1 MVMSCRI
8 FVSLLALGIGAA
20 LSASAQLP
28 SLTHRVYLIG
38 DAGESDF
45 ETNGLPGYLRSIHAD
60 SIPATLFFLGDNI
73 YPKGMPGAGH
83 ATRAEAEAILAQQ
96 VALAKA
102 IQSRTYFIPGNHDW
116 KKGGRQGWARVLQQQ
131 AWIDSLH
138 DARIQ
143 FLPRGGCPGPEEVV
157 LTEGW
162 VAVVMDSQWFLHPW
176 DKPLGEDSFCEC
188 KKPED
193 VAARL
198 HELLERNADKQVLVI
213 AHHPIFSYGAH
224 GGVFTWQDHLFP
236 LRAVN
241 PSLWVPLPGVGS
253 IHPLYRRWIGNV
265 QDTHHP
271 LAKQYREVI
280 SALLEQYPNIVYANG
295 HEHALQHSVKNQVHY
310 VTSGSGV
317 KQTHVRKKGHAQYV
331 APAIGFATLDLLS
344 DGSMQLAFHEV
355 ERAAVT
361 HRVALPKKE
370 LPASSA
376 GKGRQS
382 SLPTTATAVA
392 STRYERG
399 RGRMLGQNYRDE
411 WKQPIRVP
419 ALDLTREHGGLSIIQ
434 KGGGMQ
440 TLSLRLADS
449 VGNEYTLR
457 SVEKFPERAVPDVL
471 RGTFAQDLVQDQISA
486 AHPYGALA
494 IPRLAHAAGI
504 YHTKPRV
511 VLVPDD
517 AALGRYRKEFAG
529 TLALYEERPSGQ
541 ALGKPHFGNSEK
553 IVGTDK
559 VLEKLQEDN
568 DHHVDQAFVLRSRLF
583 DLVIGDWDRHD
594 DQWRWASF
602 DEKKGKSY
610 RPIPRDRDQAFFV
623 SDGWL
628 AKLWSR
634 RWALPKFEGFH
645 EQVRWT
651 PGFMFNARF
660 FDRTFL
666 HELTAAQWEQ
676 EAKALQK
683 ALSDEVIDQAVK
695 DLPPEVYPL
704 HGPQLA
710 RIMKSRRDR
719 LATYAAQHYAF
730 LAREVDVP
738 GSDKR
743 ERFDLDVKKNGNLEL
758 TVRKLSKA
766 GEAGKKIYERTFV
779 PGETKELRLFG
790 RGGEDVFRLTGSGRS
805 TITLRII
812 GGEGQDS
819 VIQHSRVRPR
829 VYDVPGGIGWAGQH
843 RISKRLSRDPAVN
856 DYDRKSFQYPR
867 LAPLL
872 YGNFNFDDGLFLGG
886 GFLFVNHG
894 FRKTPFKSRHLFLAS
909 HALLTESYN
918 FTYKGTFQQVV
929 GKWGV
934 ELRADI
940 KAPNFVNNFFG
951 WGNETV
957 FDRELDDDPSRD
969 LERSIDYYRLRT
981 EQIDVQAVMA
991 RPLGAF
997 GYFQAGIAYQQAE
1010 IEEPDETDRFIV
1022 AEFAPTQPQP
1032 FFDETHFFAGPIVA
1046 LGVNQVDHE
1055 VLPTRGVRA
1064 EWQSSFMSGLTGRSR
1079 DFSRQQFFLAFYQS
1093 FRLPARLTF
1102 ALRAG
1107 GGFNTGLYDI
1117 YNAQILD
1124 GKTELRGYRKTRFY
1138 GDSRLYVNNEVR
1150 LKLVTFRSYLFP
1162 ASLGIN
1168 AFFDTGRV
1176 WYKDDSG
1183 RDPSTPSGRSR
1194 RWHQGV
1200 GGGIWFTPFSVTVV
1214 STEFAH
1220 SRDGNMLYLRLG
1232 FLF

>member
-1 MVMSCRI
+1 MLFRFLIC
-8 FVSLLALGIGAA
+8 LLAVVACGPRP
-20 LSASAQLP
+20 SSAQAPALA
-28 SLTHRVYLIG
+28 HRVYLIG
-38 DAGESDF
+38 DAGEGSF
-45 ETNGLPGYLRSIHAD
+45 ETNGLTGYLRSVHTD
-60 SIPATLFFLGDNI
+60 SIPSTLFFLGDNI
-73 YPKGMPGAGH
+73 YPKGMPLPGH
-83 ATRAEAEAILAQQ
+83 TTRSEAEAILSQQ

-102 IQSRTYFIPGNHDW
+102 IQSPTYFIPGNHDW

-138 DARIQ
+138 DARLQ
-143 FLPRGGCPGPEEVV
+143 FLPRGGCPGPEEVK
-157 LTEGW
+157 LTDQW
-162 VAVVMDSQWFLHPW
+162 VALVMDSQWFLHPW
-176 DKPLGEDSFCEC
+176 DKPLGDDSFCEC
-188 KKPED
+188 KNPEE
-193 VAARL
+193 VATRL
-198 HELLERNADKQVLVI
+198 HDLLERNAGKHVLVI
-213 AHHPIFSYGAH
+213 AHHPIFSYGDH

-241 PSLWVPLPGVGS
+241 KSLWIPLPGIGS
-253 IHPLYRRWIGNV
+253 IHPLYRKWIGNV
-265 QDTHHP
+265 QDTSHP
-271 LAKQYREVI
+271 LAKQYRNVI
-280 SALLEQYPNIVYANG
+280 SPLLEQYPNVVYANG
-295 HEHALQHSVKNQVHY
+295 HEHTLQHSVKNEVHY

-344 DGSMQLAFHEV
+344 DGSMHLAFHEV
-355 ERAAVT
+355 ERGAIT
-361 HRVALPKKE
+361 HRVAIPRNEITTTQMGAGGQL
-370 LPASSA
+370 LTSA
-376 GKGRQS
+376 
-382 SLPTTATAVA
+382 TVTAVA

-411 WKQPIRVP
+411 WKQPIEVP
-419 ALDLTREHGGLSIIQ
+419 VLDLTREHGGLSIIQ

-449 VGNEYTLR
+449 VGREYTLR
-457 SVEKFPERAVPDVL
+457 SVEKFPERAVPEVL

-486 AHPYGALA
+486 AHPYGALV
-494 IPRLAHAAGI
+494 IPRLAEAAGI
-504 YHTKPRV
+504 YYTKPKVAV
-511 VLVPDD
+511 VPHGQ
-517 AALGRYRKEFAG
+517 ALGSYQKEFGG
-529 TLALYEERPSGQ
+529 TLVLYEERPAGD
-541 ALGKPHFGNSEK
+541 ARDKPHFGNSEK
-553 IVGTDK
+553 IVSTDK

-568 DHHVDQAFVLRSRLF
+568 DHSVDQPFVVRSRLF

-602 DEKKGKSY
+602 DKKKGNLY
-610 RPIPRDRDQAFFV
+610 RPIPRDRDQAFFA

-628 AKLWSR
+628 ATFWSR

-676 EAKALQK
+676 EASALQK
-683 ALSDEVIDQAVK
+683 ALSDEVIDRAVR
-695 DLPPEVYPL
+695 DLPTEVYPL

-710 RIMKSRRDR
+710 RIMKRRRDR
-719 LATYAAQHYAF
+719 LTTYAAQHYAF

-743 ERFDLDVKKNGNLEL
+743 ERFDVDVKKNGNLEL

-812 GGEGQDS
+812 GGEGHDS

-918 FTYKGTFQQVV
+918 FTYKGTFQQVM
-929 GKWGV
+929 GKWGI
-934 ELRADI
+934 ELRADV

-957 FDRELDDDPSRD
+957 FDRDLDDDPSRD

-981 EQIDVQAVMA
+981 QQIEAQALLT

-997 GYFQAGIAYQQAE
+997 GYFHAGMSYQQAE

-1032 FFDETHFFAGPIVA
+1032 FFDQTNYFAGTQLA

-1055 VLPTRGVRA
+1055 ALPTRGVRA
-1064 EWQSSFMSGLTGRSR
+1064 EWQSSLMAGLTQRSR
-1079 DFSRQQFFLAFYQS
+1079 DFTRQQFFVSFYQS

-1107 GGFNTGLYDI
+1107 GGFNTGTYDI

-1138 GDSRLYVNNEVR
+1138 GDTRVYVNHEVR
-1150 LKLVTFRSYLFP
+1150 LKLVSFRSYLFP
-1162 ASLGIN
+1162 ASLGVN
-1168 AFFDTGRV
+1168 AFFDAGRV
-1176 WYKDDSG
+1176 WYEDENG
-1183 RDPSTPSGRSR
+1183 RDPSSPTGVSR

-1200 GGGIWFTPFSVTVV
+1200 GGGIWFTPFSITVV
-1214 STEFAH
+1214 STEFAR
-1220 SRDGNMLYLRLG
+1220 SRDGNMVYLRLG